1 MTQHRNLSRPFFH
14 PRHISSE
21 LLAPL
26 IRDFTEEMPLDAS
39 AFDMQ
44 ERLGDLALQIS
55 LKWLAG
61 AEVTKQEMRA
71 LGEALVEAEHVVGR
85 RMKIG
90 TVWVSREPNSWARDR
105 F

>member
-1 MTQHRNLSRPFFH
+1 
-14 PRHISSE
+14 
-21 LLAPL
+21 
-26 IRDFTEEMPLDAS
+26 MPLGGS
-39 AFDMQ
+39 PFDMQ

-61 AEVTKQEMRA
+61 AEASKQEMRA

-90 TVWVSREPNSWARDR
+90 TVWVRSALIQLLKDR
-105 F
+105 R